1 MTKLY
6 EHSSRKKTS
15 NKIRKRGEV
24 TPDSKEIQKIV
35 RKHYK
40 QLYANKLDNLYEM
53 GKFLEIYSFPKLNKE
68 ESENL
73 NRQIPTTETE
83 AVIKKDPNKNRPGP
97 NGLPDG
103 FYQTFTEELTPL
115 LLKLFEKIQED
126 GRLPSSFYK
135 ASIILIPKPG

>member
-40 QLYANKLDNLYEM
+40 QLYANKLDNLYELD
-53 GKFLEIYSFPKLNKE
+53 KFPKTYNLPKLNQE
-68 ESENL
+68 ESGNL
-73 NRQIPTTETE
+73 NQKVTTNE
-83 AVIKKDPNKNRPGP
+83 I
-97 NGLPDG
+97 
-103 FYQTFTEELTPL
+103 
-115 LLKLFEKIQED
+115 
-126 GRLPSSFYK
+126 
-135 ASIILIPKPG
+135 